1 MQVQIE
7 REIYIRASRSYA
19 VLSDAI
25 RTFKGYLESGV
36 AANAPEYY
44 RARNLLKEGKAFYE
58 QAIQDAKK
66 LLGPHPDLR
75 AHGLRE
81 AADQARSSRTGSSSR
96 ARRPKICCEELLA
109 DDFLKTLMAPEE
121 IDAYVRDRYEA
132 QRSGKRKLA
141 NIKIRM
147 VLDRLAGLV
156 AEGQELQQ
164 NGPAQA
170 AGPAGLNRRLPRDRF
185 SRQYLIL
192 PNPPRSGS
200 AS

>member
-19 VLSDAI
+19 ILSDAI
-25 RTFKGYLESGV
+25 RAFKGYLESGV

-66 LLGPHPDLR
+66 LLGPIPIYAPPDFEKQRTNSLVENRIIVKGQTPEDLR
-75 AHGLRE
+75 
-81 AADQARSSRTGSSSR
+81 
-96 ARRPKICCEELLA
+96 EELLA
-109 DDFLKTLMAPEE
+109 DDFLKTLMSPEQ

-147 VLDRLAGLV
+147 ALDRLAGLV
-156 AEGQELQQ
+156 AEGQELQKT
-164 NGPAQA
+164 AQRKQQ
-170 AGPAGLNRRLPRDRF
+170 GLPV
-185 SRQYLIL
+185 
-192 PNPPRSGS
+192 
-200 AS
+200 